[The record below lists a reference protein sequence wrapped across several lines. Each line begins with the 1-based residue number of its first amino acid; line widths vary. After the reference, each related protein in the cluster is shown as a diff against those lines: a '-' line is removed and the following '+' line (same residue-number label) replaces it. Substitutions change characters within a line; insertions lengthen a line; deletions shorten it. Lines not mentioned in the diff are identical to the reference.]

1 MKEKYDITGMTCAAC
16 QAHVEKSVSK
26 LDGVNSVAVNL
37 LQNSMTVEYDENS
50 LTSQDI
56 VKAVESGGYGA
67 RKAGTSG
74 NETGRSSKTG
84 NGIIEEQEKAL
95 KTRLISSI
103 CFLLPLMYLSMG
115 SMWGLPIP
123 GFLKGT
129 ENAVSFAFMQMLL
142 VLPVAYINRAFFI
155 NGFKSLWHR
164 APNMDALV
172 ALGSTASFVY
182 GVFAIFRMSWGLG
195 HGDMELVHNYHHDLY
210 FESSS
215 MILTLI
221 TVGKFLEARSKGKTS
236 DAISKLMDLSPDTAT
251 VLRDGEE
258 IEIATEDVVVGDTV
272 VVKPGGRVPVDG
284 TVTFGSAAVDES
296 AITGESI
303 PVEKSIGSKVTS
315 ATIVKTG
322 SIRFTADR
330 VGEDT
335 TLSQI
340 IKLVDDASGS
350 KAPIARLADKIA
362 GVFVPIVM
370 GISLVTLIVW
380 LIAGQTAEFAI
391 SCAIAVLVI
400 SCPCALGLA
409 TPTAIMVGT
418 GKGAENGVLFK
429 SAEALETLHGIDT
442 VVMDKTGTIT
452 EGKAKVTDAEVFSDD
467 KRDLI
472 SAIAAIEK
480 LSEHPLAEAIV
491 NYAESER
498 IDLPEAAGFKATAGE
513 GIEGEVNGTRY
524 YAGNAR
530 MMQRLGISCDPASDV
545 SERLADEGKTVLYL
559 AGGDKLLG
567 VIAVSDEPKESSSKA
582 IESLEGMGINVVM
595 LTGDNKKTASAI
607 QRRLGIRRAIAE
619 VLPQDK
625 EKEIRRLQDEGRKVA
640 MIGDGI
646 NDAPALTRAD
656 VGIAIGAGTDIAIES
671 ADVVLMKNDLMD
683 AVSAIQLSQAVLKN
697 IKQNLFWAFF
707 YNAIGIPLAA
717 GVLWPAFGLKLS
729 PMFGA
734 AAMSMSSFFVVS
746 NALRLRFFKRR
757 EVSSDKN
764 REFIT
769 EVNNDPKPVEDQDLN
784 NNKTEDNT
792 VKVTIGVEGM
802 MCQHCAARVKKAL
815 EGIDGVVEATVNLD
829 EKNVGIELSK
839 YVTEK
844 DFEKAID
851 DAGYEFKGLVG

>member
-1 MKEKYDITGMTCAAC
+1 MKEKYDVTGMTCAAC
-16 QAHVEKSVSK
+16 QAQVEKSVSK
-26 LDGVNSVAVNL
+26 LDGVNNVAVNL
-37 LQNSMTVEYDENS
+37 LQNSMTVEYDES
-50 LTSQDI
+50 KVSESDI

-67 RKAGTSG
+67 RKAGTKDSR
-74 NETGRSSKTG
+74 EKQSAKAG
-84 NGIIEEQEKAL
+84 NGVIEEQEKAL
-95 KTRLISSI
+95 KTRLISSL
-103 CFLLPLMYLSMG
+103 CFLLPLMYISMG

-123 GFLKGT
+123 GFLSGT

-142 VLPVAYINRAFFI
+142 VLPVAYINRASFI
-155 NGFKSLWHR
+155 NGFRSLWHR

-195 HGDMELVHNYHHDLY
+195 HGDMELVHSYHHDLY

-236 DAISKLMDLSPDTAT
+236 DAISKLMDLSPDTAI

-258 IEIATEDVVVGDTV
+258 VEIATEDVIVGDTV

-284 TVTFGSAAVDES
+284 TVVFGSAAIDES

-303 PVEKSIGSKVTS
+303 PVEKSVGSKVTS

-340 IKLVDDASGS
+340 IRLVDDASGS

-380 LIAGQTAEFAI
+380 LMAGQTAEFAI

-429 SAEALETLHGIDT
+429 SAEALETLHSIDT

-452 EGKAKVTDAEVFSDD
+452 EGKARVTDVETFGYE
-467 KRDLI
+467 KRGLI
-472 SAIAAIEK
+472 GIIAAVEK
-480 LSEHPLAEAIV
+480 LSEHPLAEAVV
-491 NYAESER
+491 NYADEQDIS
-498 IDLPEAAGFKATAGE
+498 LPEASGFNAVAGE
-513 GIEGEVNGTRY
+513 GIEGTVEGKVY
-524 YAGNAR
+524 YAGNQR
-530 MMQRLGISCDPASDV
+530 MMQRLGIPTDNAQEI
-545 SERLADEGKTVLYL
+545 SEKLADEGKTVLY
-559 AGGDKLLG
+559 AADSEKLLG
-567 VIAVSDEPKESSSKA
+567 IIAVSDEPKESSKKA

-595 LTGDNKKTASAI
+595 LTGDNRKTAGAI
-607 QRRLGIRRAIAE
+607 QRRLGIRRAVAE

-625 EKEIRRLQDEGRKVA
+625 EREIRRLQEEGRKVA

-734 AAMSMSSFFVVS
+734 AAMSMSSFFVVT

-757 EVSSDKN
+757 EVASTRKL
-764 REFIT
+764 IY
-769 EVNNDPKPVEDQDLN
+769 
-784 NNKTEDNT
+784 
-792 VKVTIGVEGM
+792 
-802 MCQHCAARVKKAL
+802 A
-815 EGIDGVVEATVNLD
+815 
-829 EKNVGIELSK
+829 
-839 YVTEK
+839 
-844 DFEKAID
+844 
-851 DAGYEFKGLVG
+851 

>member
-1 MKEKYDITGMTCAAC
+1 MKEKYDVTGMTCAAC

-26 LDGVNSVAVNL
+26 LDGVNNVAVNL
-37 LQNSMTVEYDENS
+37 LQNSMTVEYDEGKVS
-50 LTSQDI
+50 ESDI

-67 RKAGTSG
+67 RKAGTKDSR
-74 NETGRSSKTG
+74 EKQSTKAG
-84 NGIIEEQEKAL
+84 NGVIEEQEKAL
-95 KTRLISSI
+95 KTRLISSL
-103 CFLLPLMYLSMG
+103 CFLLPLMYISMG

-123 GFLKGT
+123 GFLSGT

-155 NGFKSLWHR
+155 NGFRSLWHR

-195 HGDMELVHNYHHDLY
+195 HGDMELVHSYHHDLY

-236 DAISKLMDLSPDTAT
+236 DAISKLMDLSPDTAI
-251 VLRDGEE
+251 VLIDGEE
-258 IEIATEDVVVGDTV
+258 VEIATEDVIVGDTV
-272 VVKPGGRVPVDG
+272 VVKPGGIVPVDG
-284 TVTFGSAAVDES
+284 TVVFGSAAIDES

-303 PVEKSIGSKVTS
+303 PVEKSVGSKVTS

-340 IKLVDDASGS
+340 IRLVDDASGS

-380 LIAGQTAEFAI
+380 LAAGQTAEFAI

-452 EGKAKVTDAEVFSDD
+452 EGKARVTDVETFGYE
-467 KRDLI
+467 KRALMGI
-472 SAIAAIEK
+472 IAAVEK
-480 LSEHPLAEAIV
+480 MSEHPLAEAVV
-491 NYAESER
+491 NYAGEQG
-498 IDLPEAAGFKATAGE
+498 IPLPDASGFNAVAGE
-513 GIEGEVNGTRY
+513 GIEGTVEGKVY
-524 YAGNAR
+524 YAGNLR
-530 MMQRLGISCDPASDV
+530 MMQRLGISADNAQEI
-545 SERLADEGKTVLYL
+545 SERLADEGKTVLY
-559 AGGDKLLG
+559 AADSEKLLG
-567 VIAVSDEPKESSSKA
+567 IIAVSDEPKESSSKA

-595 LTGDNKKTASAI
+595 LTGDNRKTAGAI
-607 QRRLGIRRAIAE
+607 QRRLGIRRAVAE

-625 EKEIRRLQDEGRKVA
+625 EREIRRLQEEGRKVA

-656 VGIAIGAGTDIAIES
+656 VGMAIGAGTDIAIES

-734 AAMSMSSFFVVS
+734 AAMSMSSFFVVT

-757 EVSSDKN
+757 EVASKEGG
-764 REFIT
+764 EFIT
-769 EVNNDPKPVEDQDLN
+769 EVNNDPETVGDQKDI
-784 NNKTEDNT
+784 KTEDNT

-815 EGIDGVVEATVNLD
+815 EEIDGVVEATVDLD
-829 EKNVGIELSK
+829 AKNVGLELSK

-844 DFEKAID
+844 DFDKAIT
-851 DAGYEFKGLVG
+851 DAGYEFKGLIG

>member
-1 MKEKYDITGMTCAAC
+1 MKEKYDVTGMTCAAC

-26 LDGVNSVAVNL
+26 LDGVNNVAVNL
-37 LQNSMTVEYDENS
+37 LQNSMTVEYDES
-50 LTSQDI
+50 KVSESDI

-67 RKAGTSG
+67 RKAGTKDSR
-74 NETGRSSKTG
+74 EKQSTKAG
-84 NGIIEEQEKAL
+84 NGVIEEQEKAL
-95 KTRLISSI
+95 KTRLISSL
-103 CFLLPLMYLSMG
+103 CFLLPLMYISMG
-115 SMWGLPIP
+115 SMWGLPLP
-123 GFLKGT
+123 GFLSGT

-155 NGFKSLWHR
+155 NGFRSLWHR

-195 HGDMELVHNYHHDLY
+195 HGDMELVHSYHHDLY

-236 DAISKLMDLSPDTAT
+236 DAISKLMDLSPDTAI

-258 IEIATEDVVVGDTV
+258 VEIATEDVIVGDTV

-284 TVTFGSAAVDES
+284 TVVFGSAAIDES

-303 PVEKSIGSKVTS
+303 PVEKSVGSKVTS

-340 IKLVDDASGS
+340 IRLVDDASGS

-380 LIAGQTAEFAI
+380 LAAGQTAEFAI

-452 EGKAKVTDAEVFSDD
+452 EGKARVTDVETFGYE
-467 KRDLI
+467 KRALMGI
-472 SAIAAIEK
+472 IAAVEK
-480 LSEHPLAEAIV
+480 MSEHPLAEAVV
-491 NYAESER
+491 NYAGEQG
-498 IDLPEAAGFKATAGE
+498 IPLPDASGFNAVAGE
-513 GIEGEVNGTRY
+513 GIEGTVEGKVY
-524 YAGNAR
+524 YAGNLR
-530 MMQRLGISCDPASDV
+530 MMQRLGISADNAQEI
-545 SERLADEGKTVLYL
+545 SERLADEGKTVLY
-559 AGGDKLLG
+559 AADSEKLLG
-567 VIAVSDEPKESSSKA
+567 IIAVSDEPKESSSKA

-595 LTGDNKKTASAI
+595 LTGDNRKTAGAI
-607 QRRLGIRRAIAE
+607 QRRLGIRRAVAE

-625 EKEIRRLQDEGRKVA
+625 EREIRRLQEEGRKVA

-656 VGIAIGAGTDIAIES
+656 VGMAIGAGTDIAIES

-734 AAMSMSSFFVVS
+734 AAMSMSSFFVVT

-757 EVSSDKN
+757 EVASKEGG
-764 REFIT
+764 EFIT
-769 EVNNDPKPVEDQDLN
+769 EVNNDPETVGDQKDI
-784 NNKTEDNT
+784 KTEDNT

-815 EGIDGVVEATVNLD
+815 EEIDGVVEATVDLD
-829 EKNVGIELSK
+829 AKNVGLELSK

-844 DFEKAID
+844 DFDKAIT

>member
-1 MKEKYDITGMTCAAC
+1 MKEKYDVTGMTCAAC

-26 LDGVNSVAVNL
+26 LDGVNNVAVNL
-37 LQNSMTVEYDENS
+37 LQNSMTVEYDES
-50 LTSQDI
+50 KVSESDI

-67 RKAGTSG
+67 RKAGTKDSR
-74 NETGRSSKTG
+74 EKQSTKAG
-84 NGIIEEQEKAL
+84 NGVIEEQEKAL
-95 KTRLISSI
+95 KTRLISSL
-103 CFLLPLMYLSMG
+103 CFLLPLMYISMG

-123 GFLKGT
+123 GFLSGT

-155 NGFKSLWHR
+155 NGFRSLWHR

-195 HGDMELVHNYHHDLY
+195 HGDMELVHSYHHDLY

-236 DAISKLMDLSPDTAT
+236 DAISKLMDLSPDTAI

-258 IEIATEDVVVGDTV
+258 VEIATEDVIVGDTV

-284 TVTFGSAAVDES
+284 TVVFGSAAIDES

-303 PVEKSIGSKVTS
+303 PVEKSVGSKVTS

-340 IKLVDDASGS
+340 IRLVDDASGS

-380 LIAGQTAEFAI
+380 LAAGQTAEFAI

-452 EGKAKVTDAEVFSDD
+452 EGKARVTDVETFGYE
-467 KRDLI
+467 KRALMGI
-472 SAIAAIEK
+472 IAAVEK
-480 LSEHPLAEAIV
+480 MSEHPLAEAVV
-491 NYAESER
+491 NYAGEQG
-498 IDLPEAAGFKATAGE
+498 IPLPDASGFNAVAGE
-513 GIEGEVNGTRY
+513 GIEGTVEGKVY
-524 YAGNAR
+524 YAGNLR
-530 MMQRLGISCDPASDV
+530 MMQRLGISADNAQEI
-545 SERLADEGKTVLYL
+545 SERLADEGKTVLY
-559 AGGDKLLG
+559 AADSEKLLG
-567 VIAVSDEPKESSSKA
+567 IIAVSDEPKESSSKA

-595 LTGDNKKTASAI
+595 LTGDNRKTAGAI
-607 QRRLGIRRAIAE
+607 QRRLGIRRAVAE

-625 EKEIRRLQDEGRKVA
+625 EREIRRLQEEGRKVA

-656 VGIAIGAGTDIAIES
+656 VGMAIGAGTDIAIES

-734 AAMSMSSFFVVS
+734 AAMSMSSFFVVT

-757 EVSSDKN
+757 EVASKEGG
-764 REFIT
+764 EFIT
-769 EVNNDPKPVEDQDLN
+769 EVNNDPETVGDQKDI
-784 NNKTEDNT
+784 KTEDNT

-815 EGIDGVVEATVNLD
+815 EEIDGVVEATVDLD
-829 EKNVGIELSK
+829 AKNVGLELSK

-844 DFEKAID
+844 DFDKAIT

>member
-1 MKEKYDITGMTCAAC
+1 MTCAAC

-26 LDGVNSVAVNL
+26 LDGVNNVAVNL
-37 LQNSMTVEYDENS
+37 LQNSMTVEYDES
-50 LTSQDI
+50 KVSESDI

-67 RKAGTSG
+67 RKAGTKDSR
-74 NETGRSSKTG
+74 EKQSTKAG
-84 NGIIEEQEKAL
+84 NGVIEEQEKAL
-95 KTRLISSI
+95 KTRLILSL
-103 CFLLPLMYLSMG
+103 CFLLPLMYISMG

-123 GFLKGT
+123 GFLSGT

-155 NGFKSLWHR
+155 NGFRSLWHR

-195 HGDMELVHNYHHDLY
+195 HGDMELVHSYHHDLY

-236 DAISKLMDLSPDTAT
+236 DAISKLMDLSPDTAI

-258 IEIATEDVVVGDTV
+258 VEIATEDVIVGDTV

-284 TVTFGSAAVDES
+284 TVVFGSAAVDES

-340 IKLVDDASGS
+340 IRLVDDASGS

-380 LIAGQTAEFAI
+380 LAAGQTAEFAI

-452 EGKAKVTDAEVFSDD
+452 EGKARVTDVETFGYE
-467 KRDLI
+467 KRALMGI
-472 SAIAAIEK
+472 IAAVEK
-480 LSEHPLAEAIV
+480 MSEHPLAEAVV
-491 NYAESER
+491 NYAGEQG
-498 IDLPEAAGFKATAGE
+498 IPLPDASGFNAVAGE
-513 GIEGEVNGTRY
+513 GIEGTVEGKVY
-524 YAGNAR
+524 YAGNLR
-530 MMQRLGISCDPASDV
+530 MMQRLGISADNAQEI
-545 SERLADEGKTVLYL
+545 SERLADEGKTVLY
-559 AGGDKLLG
+559 AADSEKLLG
-567 VIAVSDEPKESSSKA
+567 IIAVSDEPKESSSKA

-595 LTGDNKKTASAI
+595 LTGDNRKTAGAI
-607 QRRLGIRRAIAE
+607 QRRLGIRRAVAE

-625 EKEIRRLQDEGRKVA
+625 EREIRRLQEEGRKVA

-656 VGIAIGAGTDIAIES
+656 VGMAIGAGTDIAIES

-734 AAMSMSSFFVVS
+734 AAMSMSSFFVVT

-757 EVSSDKN
+757 EVASKQSG
-764 REFIT
+764 EFIT
-769 EVNNDPKPVEDQDLN
+769 EVNNDPEIIGDQKDK
-784 NNKTEDNT
+784 KTEDNT

-815 EGIDGVVEATVNLD
+815 EEIDGVVEATVDLD
-829 EKNVGIELSK
+829 AKNVGLELSK

-844 DFEKAID
+844 DFDKAVT

>member
-1 MKEKYDITGMTCAAC
+1 MTCAAC

-26 LDGVNSVAVNL
+26 LDGVNNVAVNL
-37 LQNSMTVEYDENS
+37 LQNSMTVEYDES
-50 LTSQDI
+50 KVSESDI

-67 RKAGTSG
+67 RKAGTKDSR
-74 NETGRSSKTG
+74 EKQSTKAG
-84 NGIIEEQEKAL
+84 NGVIEEQEKAL
-95 KTRLISSI
+95 KTRLISSL
-103 CFLLPLMYLSMG
+103 CFLLPLMYISMG

-123 GFLKGT
+123 GFLSGT

-155 NGFKSLWHR
+155 NGFRSLWHR

-195 HGDMELVHNYHHDLY
+195 HGDMELVHSYHHDLY

-236 DAISKLMDLSPDTAT
+236 DAISKLMDLSPDTAI

-258 IEIATEDVVVGDTV
+258 VEIATEDVIVGDTV

-284 TVTFGSAAVDES
+284 TVVFGSAAIDES

-303 PVEKSIGSKVTS
+303 PVEKSVGSKVTS

-340 IKLVDDASGS
+340 IRLVDDASGS

-380 LIAGQTAEFAI
+380 LAAGQTAEFAI

-452 EGKAKVTDAEVFSDD
+452 EGKARVTDVETFGYE
-467 KRDLI
+467 KRALMGI
-472 SAIAAIEK
+472 IAAVEK
-480 LSEHPLAEAIV
+480 MSEHPLAEAVV
-491 NYAESER
+491 NYAGEQG
-498 IDLPEAAGFKATAGE
+498 IPLPDASGFNAVAGE
-513 GIEGEVNGTRY
+513 GIEGTVEGKVY
-524 YAGNAR
+524 YAGNLR
-530 MMQRLGISCDPASDV
+530 MMQRLGISADNAQEI
-545 SERLADEGKTVLYL
+545 SERLADEGKTVLY
-559 AGGDKLLG
+559 AADSEKLLG
-567 VIAVSDEPKESSSKA
+567 IIAVSDEPKESSSKA

-595 LTGDNKKTASAI
+595 LTGDNRKTAGAI
-607 QRRLGIRRAIAE
+607 QRRLGIRRAVAE

-625 EKEIRRLQDEGRKVA
+625 EREIRRLQEEGRKVA

-656 VGIAIGAGTDIAIES
+656 VGMAIGAGTDIAIES

-734 AAMSMSSFFVVS
+734 AAMSMSSFFVVT

-757 EVSSDKN
+757 EVASKEGG
-764 REFIT
+764 EFIT
-769 EVNNDPKPVEDQDLN
+769 EVNNDPETVGDQKDI
-784 NNKTEDNT
+784 KTEDNT

-815 EGIDGVVEATVNLD
+815 EEIDGVVEATVDLD
-829 EKNVGIELSK
+829 AKNVGLELSK

-844 DFEKAID
+844 DFDKAIT